1 MASSSGSKYPRRL
14 YDVGKTPIQSRSMNH
29 SCFLATVQT
38 VLESVGDD
46 VVSDLRESAVGVIVK
61 LKELEYTWS
70 ASCVHHFLVNQLAI
84 ESSHEMWSLIDSM
97 SLRFSLYEFEEIT
110 GLNCDPFDKDEIWD
124 VEHESFWLD
133 MKVPTLKGPTLKELQ
148 AVLTICRNW
157 SRENQLMVGLLC
169 LLCIGIFG
177 ISSNSRIP
185 LQCAKRVM
193 DPEAFQRYPW
203 GRVGFTSLLESI
215 KVLTYE
221 RKKSYT
227 LHGCVHVLLIWIF
240 ESVPGL
246 GEKFGNRIEG
256 ADVPLLSWLG
266 SRPRINFSDFCAQE
280 KRNHGKIRVRH
291 MVVKAI
297 EDRYPKWEDHKVSTE
312 LDNMIQDILKGQLDE
327 KLWEVMAATKSKKR
341 KNIVDPPV
349 VPDTIDVGTSTKRK
363 KDKAHVDGCH
373 ASDMVVAHNI
383 AILGLVESVKNLS
396 AKIDGIDVN
405 VADKVSEKLDAT
417 IQAKVDAK
425 VGLYEKEMMEKI
437 AMLVEDIKNL
447 KESPYVNIH
456 TDVANSNDHNSIAQE
471 EDDDSSNALS
481 WMIEKKINSQDGL
494 PIQCV
499 VKKEKKTSKAME
511 TKVCKTIDVKKKGKK
526 DEVPLKKV
534 KKEKAIV
541 IPELN
546 DISIS
551 SKDWQQHLQWEK
563 SEKCREAIEALT
575 SILEEPT
582 RDSTVKRI
590 ITGVTPST
598 VSYDPFA
605 KVESQKLTKVMD
617 FIKRDLAQE
626 ESGYG
631 EFSAKFYLKIMVP
644 RNVWPTENYGWLC
657 DSHLA
662 AAMLMFHRRSMQSS
676 SPYASRRIAFL
687 DRWFVKSWVND
698 FEKQDKNSIELSDM
712 YSKAFNGEYPE
723 QFVTGKKWFKDVD
736 SLFLCHNING
746 NHWVALHIDLLK
758 STIYVYDCIPDVVK
772 AHKDLQE
779 ECRPFTKMIPL
790 ILNKMLPPTKGKKS
804 EQQFALRRPKN
815 VPRNDDPGDCGVYSL
830 KYIECLAIGCTFHG
844 LSDEIIPA
852 QRMKLAAEIYEEVA
866 EGYF

>member
-29 SCFLATVQT
+29 SCFLANVQT
-38 VLESVGDD
+38 VVESVGDD

-84 ESSHEMWSLIDSM
+84 ESSHEMWSLIDCM
-97 SLRFSLYEFEEIT
+97 PLRFSLYEFEEIT

-133 MKVPTLKGPTLKELQ
+133 MKVPTSEGPTLKELQ

-157 SRENQLMVGLLC
+157 SREKRLMVGLLC

-280 KRNHGKIRVRH
+280 KRNHGK
-291 MVVKAI
+291 
-297 EDRYPKWEDHKVSTE
+297 DRYPKWEDHKVSTE

-327 KLWEVMAATKSKKR
+327 KFWEVMAATKSKKR

-363 KDKAHVDGCH
+363 KDKAHVDG
-373 ASDMVVAHNI
+373 
-383 AILGLVESVKNLS
+383 L
-396 AKIDGIDVN
+396 
-405 VADKVSEKLDAT
+405 
-417 IQAKVDAK
+417 DAK

-447 KESPYVNIH
+447 KEKAYVNIH

-582 RDSTVKRI
+582 RRRKPHLTKTQQWPFVGDSTVKRI

-617 FIKRDLAQE
+617 FIARFVRPKRNLAMV
-626 ESGYG
+626 SL
-631 EFSAKFYLKIMVP
+631 SAKFYLKIMVP
-644 RNVWPTENYGWLC
+644 RNVRQLKITAGCVIHTLPQ
-657 DSHLA
+657 
-662 AAMLMFHRRSMQSS
+662 AMLMF
-676 SPYASRRIAFL
+676 
-687 DRWFVKSWVND
+687 
-698 FEKQDKNSIELSDM
+698 
-712 YSKAFNGEYPE
+712 
-723 QFVTGKKWFKDVD
+723 
-736 SLFLCHNING
+736 
-746 NHWVALHIDLLK
+746 
-758 STIYVYDCIPDVVK
+758 PDVPCNP
-772 AHKDLQE
+772 HLH
-779 ECRPFTKMIPL
+779 M
-790 ILNKMLPPTKGKKS
+790 PPG
-804 EQQFALRRPKN
+804 QLHF
-815 VPRNDDPGDCGVYSL
+815 
-830 KYIECLAIGCTFHG
+830 
-844 LSDEIIPA
+844 
-852 QRMKLAAEIYEEVA
+852 
-866 EGYF
+866 

>member
-14 YDVGKTPIQSRSMNH
+14 YDVGKTPIQSRTMNH
-29 SCFLATVQT
+29 SCFLANVQT

-84 ESSHEMWSLIDSM
+84 ERSHEMWSLIDCM
-97 SLRFSLYEFEEIT
+97 PLRFSLYEFEEIT

-133 MKVPTLKGPTLKELQ
+133 MKVPTSEGPTLKELQ

-157 SRENQLMVGLLC
+157 SREKRLMVGLLC
-169 LLCIGIFG
+169 LLCIGFFG

-203 GRVGFTSLLESI
+203 GRVGFSSLLESI

-221 RKKSYT
+221 KKKSYT

-256 ADVPLLSWLG
+256 ASVPLLSWLG

-297 EDRYPKWEDHKVSTE
+297 EDRYPKCEDHKVSTE

-327 KLWEVMAATKSKKR
+327 KFWEVMAATKSKKR

-363 KDKAHVDGCH
+363 KDKEHVDGCH

-447 KESPYVNIH
+447 KEKAYVNIH

-471 EDDDSSNALS
+471 EDDDSSN
-481 WMIEKKINSQDGL
+481 GL
-494 PIQCV
+494 CV
-499 VKKEKKTSKAME
+499 VKKEKKPSKAME

-526 DEVPLKKV
+526 M
-534 KKEKAIV
+534 
-541 IPELN
+541 
-546 DISIS
+546 
-551 SKDWQQHLQWEK
+551 
-563 SEKCREAIEALT
+563 KC
-575 SILEEPT
+575 
-582 RDSTVKRI
+582 
-590 ITGVTPST
+590 
-598 VSYDPFA
+598 
-605 KVESQKLTKVMD
+605 
-617 FIKRDLAQE
+617 
-626 ESGYG
+626 
-631 EFSAKFYLKIMVP
+631 
-644 RNVWPTENYGWLC
+644 
-657 DSHLA
+657 H
-662 AAMLMFHRRSMQSS
+662 
-676 SPYASRRIAFL
+676 
-687 DRWFVKSWVND
+687 
-698 FEKQDKNSIELSDM
+698 
-712 YSKAFNGEYPE
+712 
-723 QFVTGKKWFKDVD
+723 
-736 SLFLCHNING
+736 
-746 NHWVALHIDLLK
+746 
-758 STIYVYDCIPDVVK
+758 
-772 AHKDLQE
+772 
-779 ECRPFTKMIPL
+779 
-790 ILNKMLPPTKGKKS
+790 
-804 EQQFALRRPKN
+804 
-815 VPRNDDPGDCGVYSL
+815 
-830 KYIECLAIGCTFHG
+830 
-844 LSDEIIPA
+844 
-852 QRMKLAAEIYEEVA
+852 
-866 EGYF
+866 

>member
-1 MASSSGSKYPRRL
+1 
-14 YDVGKTPIQSRSMNH
+14 
-29 SCFLATVQT
+29 
-38 VLESVGDD
+38 
-46 VVSDLRESAVGVIVK
+46 
-61 LKELEYTWS
+61 
-70 ASCVHHFLVNQLAI
+70 
-84 ESSHEMWSLIDSM
+84 
-97 SLRFSLYEFEEIT
+97 
-110 GLNCDPFDKDEIWD
+110 
-124 VEHESFWLD
+124 
-133 MKVPTLKGPTLKELQ
+133 
-148 AVLTICRNW
+148 
-157 SRENQLMVGLLC
+157 
-169 LLCIGIFG
+169 
-177 ISSNSRIP
+177 
-185 LQCAKRVM
+185 
-193 DPEAFQRYPW
+193 
-203 GRVGFTSLLESI
+203 
-215 KVLTYE
+215 
-221 RKKSYT
+221 
-227 LHGCVHVLLIWIF
+227 
-240 ESVPGL
+240 
-246 GEKFGNRIEG
+246 
-256 ADVPLLSWLG
+256 
-266 SRPRINFSDFCAQE
+266 
-280 KRNHGKIRVRH
+280 

-327 KLWEVMAATKSKKR
+327 KFWEVMAATKSKKR
-341 KNIVDPPV
+341 KIIVDPPV

-363 KDKAHVDGCH
+363 KDKEHVDACH

-437 AMLVEDIKNL
+437 AMLVEDVKNL
-447 KESPYVNIH
+447 KEKAYVNIH

-551 SKDWQQHLQWEK
+551 SKDWQQ
-563 SEKCREAIEALT
+563 AIEALA

-582 RDSTVKRI
+582 RRRKPQLTKTQQWPFVGNSTVKRI

-662 AAMLMFHRRSMQSS
+662 AAMLMFHRRSMQST
-676 SPYASRRIAFL
+676 SPYASPRIAFL

-698 FEKQDKNSIELSDM
+698 FEKQDKNSI
-712 YSKAFNGEYPE
+712 
-723 QFVTGKKWFKDVD
+723 
-736 SLFLCHNING
+736 
-746 NHWVALHIDLLK
+746 
-758 STIYVYDCIPDVVK
+758 
-772 AHKDLQE
+772 
-779 ECRPFTKMIPL
+779 
-790 ILNKMLPPTKGKKS
+790 
-804 EQQFALRRPKN
+804 
-815 VPRNDDPGDCGVYSL
+815 
-830 KYIECLAIGCTFHG
+830 
-844 LSDEIIPA
+844 
-852 QRMKLAAEIYEEVA
+852 
-866 EGYF
+866 

>member
-1 MASSSGSKYPRRL
+1 
-14 YDVGKTPIQSRSMNH
+14 
-29 SCFLATVQT
+29 
-38 VLESVGDD
+38 
-46 VVSDLRESAVGVIVK
+46 
-61 LKELEYTWS
+61 
-70 ASCVHHFLVNQLAI
+70 
-84 ESSHEMWSLIDSM
+84 
-97 SLRFSLYEFEEIT
+97 
-110 GLNCDPFDKDEIWD
+110 
-124 VEHESFWLD
+124 
-133 MKVPTLKGPTLKELQ
+133 
-148 AVLTICRNW
+148 
-157 SRENQLMVGLLC
+157 
-169 LLCIGIFG
+169 
-177 ISSNSRIP
+177 
-185 LQCAKRVM
+185 
-193 DPEAFQRYPW
+193 
-203 GRVGFTSLLESI
+203 
-215 KVLTYE
+215 
-221 RKKSYT
+221 
-227 LHGCVHVLLIWIF
+227 
-240 ESVPGL
+240 
-246 GEKFGNRIEG
+246 
-256 ADVPLLSWLG
+256 
-266 SRPRINFSDFCAQE
+266 
-280 KRNHGKIRVRH
+280 

-327 KLWEVMAATKSKKR
+327 KFWEVMAATKSKKR

-437 AMLVEDIKNL
+437 AMLVEDIKNR
-447 KESPYVNIH
+447 KEKAYVNIH

-471 EDDDSSNALS
+471 EDDDSSNAL
-481 WMIEKKINSQDGL
+481 
-494 PIQCV
+494 
-499 VKKEKKTSKAME
+499 
-511 TKVCKTIDVKKKGKK
+511 VCF
-526 DEVPLKKV
+526 LRLFLF
-534 KKEKAIV
+534 V
-541 IPELN
+541 I
-546 DISIS
+546 
-551 SKDWQQHLQWEK
+551 
-563 SEKCREAIEALT
+563 
-575 SILEEPT
+575 
-582 RDSTVKRI
+582 
-590 ITGVTPST
+590 
-598 VSYDPFA
+598 F
-605 KVESQKLTKVMD
+605 
-617 FIKRDLAQE
+617 
-626 ESGYG
+626 
-631 EFSAKFYLKIMVP
+631 LKIMVP

-687 DRWFVKSWVND
+687 DRWFVKSW
-698 FEKQDKNSIELSDM
+698 
-712 YSKAFNGEYPE
+712 
-723 QFVTGKKWFKDVD
+723 KWFKDVD

-746 NHWVALHIDLLK
+746 NHWVALHIDLLR

-866 EGYF
+866 EVDAEGSI

>member
-1 MASSSGSKYPRRL
+1 
-14 YDVGKTPIQSRSMNH
+14 
-29 SCFLATVQT
+29 
-38 VLESVGDD
+38 
-46 VVSDLRESAVGVIVK
+46 
-61 LKELEYTWS
+61 
-70 ASCVHHFLVNQLAI
+70 
-84 ESSHEMWSLIDSM
+84 M
-97 SLRFSLYEFEEIT
+97 SLFCHGW
-110 GLNCDPFDKDEIWD
+110 GLVRVSTFQI
-124 VEHESFWLD
+124 S
-133 MKVPTLKGPTLKELQ
+133 VP
-148 AVLTICRNW
+148 
-157 SRENQLMVGLLC
+157 
-169 LLCIGIFG
+169 
-177 ISSNSRIP
+177 
-185 LQCAKRVM
+185 
-193 DPEAFQRYPW
+193 
-203 GRVGFTSLLESI
+203 
-215 KVLTYE
+215 
-221 RKKSYT
+221 KKSEIM
-227 LHGCVHVLLIWIF
+227 G
-240 ESVPGL
+240 
-246 GEKFGNRIEG
+246 
-256 ADVPLLSWLG
+256 
-266 SRPRINFSDFCAQE
+266 
-280 KRNHGKIRVRH
+280 RH

-471 EDDDSSNALS
+471 EDDDSSNAL
-481 WMIEKKINSQDGL
+481 
-494 PIQCV
+494 CV

-582 RDSTVKRI
+582 RRRK
-590 ITGVTPST
+590 PH
-598 VSYDPFA
+598 
-605 KVESQKLTKVMD
+605 LTKTQ
-617 FIKRDLAQE
+617 AQE

-644 RNVWPTENYGWLC
+644 RNVWPTENYGWLTLPQQC
-657 DSHLA
+657 SCFTDVPCNPHLH
-662 AAMLMFHRRSMQSS
+662 M
-676 SPYASRRIAFL
+676 PP
-687 DRWFVKSWVND
+687 V
-698 FEKQDKNSIELSDM
+698 ELH
-712 YSKAFNGEYPE
+712 F
-723 QFVTGKKWFKDVD
+723 
-736 SLFLCHNING
+736 
-746 NHWVALHIDLLK
+746 
-758 STIYVYDCIPDVVK
+758 
-772 AHKDLQE
+772 
-779 ECRPFTKMIPL
+779 
-790 ILNKMLPPTKGKKS
+790 
-804 EQQFALRRPKN
+804 
-815 VPRNDDPGDCGVYSL
+815 
-830 KYIECLAIGCTFHG
+830 
-844 LSDEIIPA
+844 
-852 QRMKLAAEIYEEVA
+852 
-866 EGYF
+866 

>member
-1 MASSSGSKYPRRL
+1 
-14 YDVGKTPIQSRSMNH
+14 
-29 SCFLATVQT
+29 
-38 VLESVGDD
+38 
-46 VVSDLRESAVGVIVK
+46 
-61 LKELEYTWS
+61 
-70 ASCVHHFLVNQLAI
+70 
-84 ESSHEMWSLIDSM
+84 
-97 SLRFSLYEFEEIT
+97 
-110 GLNCDPFDKDEIWD
+110 
-124 VEHESFWLD
+124 
-133 MKVPTLKGPTLKELQ
+133 
-148 AVLTICRNW
+148 
-157 SRENQLMVGLLC
+157 MVGLLC

-227 LHGCVHVLLIWIF
+227 LHGCVHVLSIWIF

-266 SRPRINFSDFCAQE
+266 SRP
-280 KRNHGKIRVRH
+280 H
-291 MVVKAI
+291 
-297 EDRYPKWEDHKVSTE
+297 
-312 LDNMIQDILKGQLDE
+312 
-327 KLWEVMAATKSKKR
+327 
-341 KNIVDPPV
+341 
-349 VPDTIDVGTSTKRK
+349 TIDVGTSTKRK

-437 AMLVEDIKNL
+437 AMLVEDIKNR
-447 KESPYVNIH
+447 KEKAYVNIH

-471 EDDDSSNALS
+471 EDDDSSNAL
-481 WMIEKKINSQDGL
+481 
-494 PIQCV
+494 
-499 VKKEKKTSKAME
+499 
-511 TKVCKTIDVKKKGKK
+511 
-526 DEVPLKKV
+526 
-534 KKEKAIV
+534 
-541 IPELN
+541 
-546 DISIS
+546 
-551 SKDWQQHLQWEK
+551 
-563 SEKCREAIEALT
+563 
-575 SILEEPT
+575 
-582 RDSTVKRI
+582 
-590 ITGVTPST
+590 
-598 VSYDPFA
+598 
-605 KVESQKLTKVMD
+605 
-617 FIKRDLAQE
+617 
-626 ESGYG
+626 
-631 EFSAKFYLKIMVP
+631 
-644 RNVWPTENYGWLC
+644 
-657 DSHLA
+657 HLA

-746 NHWVALHIDLLK
+746 NHWVALHIDLLR

-866 EGYF
+866 EVDAEGSI

>member
-29 SCFLATVQT
+29 SCFLSNVQT

-70 ASCVHHFLVNQLAI
+70 ASCVHHFL
-84 ESSHEMWSLIDSM
+84 
-97 SLRFSLYEFEEIT
+97 RFSLYEFEEIT

-133 MKVPTLKGPTLKELQ
+133 MKVPTSEGPTLKELQ

-157 SRENQLMVGLLC
+157 SREKRLMVG
-169 LLCIGIFG
+169 F
-177 ISSNSRIP
+177 S
-185 LQCAKRVM
+185 
-193 DPEAFQRYPW
+193 
-203 GRVGFTSLLESI
+203 SLLESI

-266 SRPRINFSDFCAQE
+266 SRPSINFSDFCAQE
-280 KRNHGKIRVRH
+280 KRNHGNKKLNFNLIRVRH

-327 KLWEVMAATKSKKR
+327 KFWEVMAATKSRKR

-363 KDKAHVDGCH
+363 KDKEHVDG
-373 ASDMVVAHNI
+373 SHNI

-437 AMLVEDIKNL
+437 TMLVEDIKNL
-447 KESPYVNIH
+447 KEKAYVNIH

-551 SKDWQQHLQWEK
+551 SKDSQQHLQWEK

-582 RDSTVKRI
+582 RRRKPQLTKTQQWPFVGNSTVKRI

-605 KVESQKLTKVMD
+605 KVESQKLTK
-617 FIKRDLAQE
+617 

-631 EFSAKFYLKIMVP
+631 EFRAKFYLKIMVP

-657 DSHLA
+657 DSQLA
-662 AAMLMFHRRSMQSS
+662 AAMLLFHRSSMQSS

-712 YSKAFNGEYPE
+712 YIEAFNGEYSE

-746 NHWVALHIDLLK
+746 NHCCFYTL
-758 STIYVYDCIPDVVK
+758 IYLSQQSMY
-772 AHKDLQE
+772 
-779 ECRPFTKMIPL
+779 MIV
-790 ILNKMLPPTKGKKS
+790 
-804 EQQFALRRPKN
+804 FR
-815 VPRNDDPGDCGVYSL
+815 CG
-830 KYIECLAIGCTFHG
+830 
-844 LSDEIIPA
+844 
-852 QRMKLAAEIYEEVA
+852 
-866 EGYF
+866 EGS

>member
-1 MASSSGSKYPRRL
+1 
-14 YDVGKTPIQSRSMNH
+14 
-29 SCFLATVQT
+29 
-38 VLESVGDD
+38 
-46 VVSDLRESAVGVIVK
+46 
-61 LKELEYTWS
+61 
-70 ASCVHHFLVNQLAI
+70 
-84 ESSHEMWSLIDSM
+84 
-97 SLRFSLYEFEEIT
+97 
-110 GLNCDPFDKDEIWD
+110 
-124 VEHESFWLD
+124 
-133 MKVPTLKGPTLKELQ
+133 MKVPTSEGPTLKELQ

-157 SRENQLMVGLLC
+157 SREKRLMVGLLC

-203 GRVGFTSLLESI
+203 GRVGFSSLLESI

-266 SRPRINFSDFCAQE
+266 SRPSINFSDFCAQE
-280 KRNHGKIRVRH
+280 KRNHGNIDDLRSFKFAVGQSYDSKDELETRLKIH
-291 MVVKAI
+291 SVVKRF
-297 EDRYPKWEDHKVSTE
+297 DFD
-312 LDNMIQDILKGQLDE
+312 LDE
-327 KLWEVMAATKSKKR
+327 KFWEVMAATKSRKK

-363 KDKAHVDGCH
+363 KDKEHVDGCH

-437 AMLVEDIKNL
+437 TMLVEDIKNL
-447 KESPYVNIH
+447 KEKAYVNIH

-471 EDDDSSNALS
+471 EDDDSSNAL
-481 WMIEKKINSQDGL
+481 
-494 PIQCV
+494 CV

-551 SKDWQQHLQWEK
+551 SKDSQQHLQWEK

-582 RDSTVKRI
+582 RRRKPQLTKTQQWPFVGNSTVKRI

-631 EFSAKFYLKIMVP
+631 EFRAKFYLKIMVP

-662 AAMLMFHRRSMQSS
+662 AAMLLFHRSSMQSS

-698 FEKQDKNSIELSDM
+698 FEKQDKNSIEFSDM
-712 YSKAFNGEYPE
+712 YIKAFNGEYSE

-779 ECRPFTKMIPL
+779 ECRPFTKMILL
-790 ILNKMLPPTKGKKS
+790 ILTLQENIISTRAMLPPTKGKKS

-815 VPRNDDPGDCGVYSL
+815 VPRNDDPGDRGVYSL
-830 KYIECLAIGCTFHG
+830 KYIECLAIGCNFHG

-852 QRMKLAAEIYEEVA
+852 QRMKLAAEIYEEVDV
-866 EGYF
+866 EGSI

>member
-1 MASSSGSKYPRRL
+1 
-14 YDVGKTPIQSRSMNH
+14 
-29 SCFLATVQT
+29 
-38 VLESVGDD
+38 
-46 VVSDLRESAVGVIVK
+46 
-61 LKELEYTWS
+61 
-70 ASCVHHFLVNQLAI
+70 
-84 ESSHEMWSLIDSM
+84 
-97 SLRFSLYEFEEIT
+97 

-133 MKVPTLKGPTLKELQ
+133 MKVPTSEGPTLKELQ

-157 SRENQLMVGLLC
+157 SREKRLMV
-169 LLCIGIFG
+169 
-177 ISSNSRIP
+177 
-185 LQCAKRVM
+185 
-193 DPEAFQRYPW
+193 EAFQRYPW
-203 GRVGFTSLLESI
+203 GRVGFSSLLESI

-221 RKKSYT
+221 KKKSYT

-256 ADVPLLSWLG
+256 ASVPLLSWLG

-297 EDRYPKWEDHKVSTE
+297 EDRYPKCEDHKVSTE

-327 KLWEVMAATKSKKR
+327 KFWEVMAATKSKKR

-349 VPDTIDVGTSTKRK
+349 
-363 KDKAHVDGCH
+363 
-373 ASDMVVAHNI
+373 
-383 AILGLVESVKNLS
+383 
-396 AKIDGIDVN
+396 
-405 VADKVSEKLDAT
+405 
-417 IQAKVDAK
+417 
-425 VGLYEKEMMEKI
+425 KEMMEKI

-447 KESPYVNIH
+447 KEKAYVNIH

-471 EDDDSSNALS
+471 EDDDSSNGLVCFLRLFLFV
-481 WMIEKKINSQDGL
+481 IFLINITNTCIL
-494 PIQCV
+494 LH
-499 VKKEKKTSKAME
+499 KRKE
-511 TKVCKTIDVKKKGKK
+511 

-563 SEKCREAIEALT
+563 SEKCRQAIEALT

-582 RDSTVKRI
+582 RRRKPQLTKTQQWPFVGNSTVKRI

-598 VSYDPFA
+598 V
-605 KVESQKLTKVMD
+605 
-617 FIKRDLAQE
+617 
-626 ESGYG
+626 
-631 EFSAKFYLKIMVP
+631 
-644 RNVWPTENYGWLC
+644 
-657 DSHLA
+657 
-662 AAMLMFHRRSMQSS
+662 RSMQSS

-698 FEKQDKNSIELSDM
+698 FEKQDKNSVELSDM

-815 VPRNDDPGDCGVYSL
+815 VPQNDDPGDCGVYSL

-866 EGYF
+866 EVDAEGSI